1 MGTEMERTMVGVMD
15 TTTVPGWGPAMVM
28 GSDIINGLVTLL
40 LPVGNP
46 VGVVIP
52 I

>member
-1 MGTEMERTMVGVMD
+1 MERTMVGVMD

-28 GSDIINGLVTLL
+28 GLDIMVATNGLVTLL